1 MEMVDMKTL
10 IIYASKTGTTESCA
24 KKLALQLRNAELFDL
39 QSGDP
44 DISEY
49 DIIVIGGS
57 IRAGMLHKAAKK
69 YIKKN
74 LELLKSK
81 KLAFYVC
88 SADTERSGEYFKA
101 NIPAELLTKAICS
114 DSFGGEMDISKQ
126 KGLSKLIV
134 KKALEESLKK
144 GVQPPCILPERIN
157 CFAEKLK
164 TI

>member
-1 MEMVDMKTL
+1 MKNLTIYGKIVLINCMEMVDMKTL

-44 DISEY
+44 DISE
-49 DIIVIGGS
+49 
-57 IRAGMLHKAAKK
+57 AAKK